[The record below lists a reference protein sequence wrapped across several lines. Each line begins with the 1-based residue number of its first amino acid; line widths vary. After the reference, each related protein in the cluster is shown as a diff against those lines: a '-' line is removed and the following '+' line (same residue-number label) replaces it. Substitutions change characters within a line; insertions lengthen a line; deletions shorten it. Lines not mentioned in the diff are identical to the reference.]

1 MNLLLNLVLRLYP
14 IWWRERYGD
23 EFNALL
29 EEVRPGIG
37 GVLDI
42 LKGALAM
49 QLSTHG
55 NYIITIGLTT
65 AIGLVVVLIF
75 GLTMEHQFRSTALV
89 HIQMAENTTLQ
100 DTAVSFRQKVGSRS
114 QVEPLFRKL

>member
-1 MNLLLNLVLRLYP
+1 MNLLLNLVLRFYP

-29 EEVRPGIG
+29 DEVRPGIG

-55 NYIITIGLTT
+55 NYKRTIGLTT
-65 AIGLVVVLIF
+65 TIGLVVVLIY
-75 GLTMEHQFRSTALV
+75 GLTMEHQFRSTATV
-89 HIQMAENTTLQ
+89 QIQMADNTTLQ
-100 DTAVSFRQKVGSRS
+100 DTAVEFRQMVGSRS
-114 QVEPLFRKL
+114 